1 MITPKILFRV
11 QKGNLETFEY
21 LTTIKE
27 PGVFQ
32 GAHVYKSL
40 NGNVIRFKDGEV
52 PGDVYEKKAMALN
65 VVILHLQRKLKAAE
79 KELAALG

>member
-1 MITPKILFRV
+1 MSVLKTDPTVCEGVSLYLFDFLFRR
-11 QKGNLETFEY
+11 T
-21 LTTIKE
+21 
-27 PGVFQ
+27 
-32 GAHVYKSL
+32 L